1 MKSMHSMKSIGK
13 ALCMSVILGSILFV
27 GCKKDD
33 NDKPGT
39 GGGST
44 GPYKVK
50 FVGTFSA
57 GSDINT
63 AVITY
68 GVNTKSFTDL
78 SGTSFTQE
86 MTFQEN
92 DVRAFV
98 NNPTKNISFGLQGTG
113 KDANSTGKVEI
124 FVNGSSA
131 KTADATGTILTPQAT
146 YIFN

>member
-1 MKSMHSMKSIGK
+1 MSI
-13 ALCMSVILGSILFV
+13 ILGSVLFV

-33 NDKPGT
+33 DNNPGT
-39 GGGST
+39 GGST

-57 GSDINT
+57 GSKIST
-63 AVITY
+63 ASITY
-68 GVNTKSFTDL
+68 GVNSKSFTAL

-86 MTFQEN
+86 MTFTEN
-92 DVRAFV
+92 DVRAFS
-98 NNPTKNISFGLQGTG
+98 NNPTKNISFGLQGEG
-113 KDANSTGKVEI
+113 KDASSTGKVEI
-124 FVNGSSA
+124 FVNGSSV